1 MRAARLDGRMG
12 MLGVVFLF
20 VELGQLLYAMA
31 SSTDYLAALHEA
43 AATAF
48 TGPGITSTDVFSK
61 ALQLVL
67 PAIAWSASHPVP
79 DRWERFSSRPKMTAI
94 AA

>member
-1 MRAARLDGRMG
+1 MG

-48 TGPGITSTDVFSK
+48 TGPGITSTDAFSK

-67 PAIAWSASHPVP
+67 ASYCVVSFAPRAGSLGTFFLQAQDDSNRGVSASSH
-79 DRWERFSSRPKMTAI
+79 
-94 AA
+94 